1 MLLFIKILPHQV
13 KVCHPLYSKHHM
25 KKMCHCEQDQA
36 FPVPELDE
44 SININAQNVSDEQS
58 YESESDE

>member
-1 MLLFIKILPHQV
+1 MLLFIKIRPHQV
-13 KVCHPLYSKHHM
+13 KVCHPLYPKHHM

-36 FPVPELDE
+36 VRVPELDE
-44 SININAQNVSDEQS
+44 SIHINYQIESDEQS